1 MDDRYQWYPGHM
13 TKAMRMMR
21 EQIALVDM
29 VIEIADARIPRSS
42 RNPDID
48 ELTAGKPR
56 LIILNKADLADE
68 EKSLEWVKALRRD
81 QAEAILM
88 NAKDNADKGR
98 VLNSVRKLMQER
110 IKKLE
115 AKGVRPEIRAMI
127 AGIPNVGKSTFI
139 NRMAGKN
146 LAKTG
151 NKPGVTK
158 GKQWIALGEGL
169 RALDT
174 PGVLWP
180 KFEDPET
187 GRDLAI
193 IGSLN
198 DVNIDLATLACELL
212 KIIGKNYPQAAAS
225 FYGYDLS
232 KAPEIMEERGYLIPE
247 AGELELIAKARGCIM
262 KGARFDLDKAAQILL
277 TDYRAGRLGRLTL
290 EDIHTSEGQINHE

>member
-1 MDDRYQWYPGHM
+1 M

-21 EQIALVDM
+21 EQMALVDM

-56 LIILNKADLADE
+56 LVILNKADLADK
-68 EKSLEWVKALRRD
+68 EKSTQWVQALRKDR
-81 QAEAILM
+81 AEAVLM
-88 NAKDNADKGR
+88 NAKSDGDKGR
-98 VLNSVRKLMQER
+98 VLNSVRALMQDK

-115 AKGVRPEIRAMI
+115 SKGVRPEIRALI

-139 NRMAGKN
+139 NRMAGKA
-146 LAKTG
+146 LAVTG

-180 KFEDPET
+180 KFEDVET
-187 GRDLAI
+187 GRNLAI
-193 IGSLN
+193 IGSMN
-198 DVNIDLATLACELL
+198 DVNLDMATLACDLL
-212 KIIGKNYPQAAAS
+212 KILGKNYPRAAAS
-225 FYGYDLS
+225 FYGYDATL
-232 KAPEIMEERGYLIPE
+232 ATDLMAERGYLIPE

-262 KGARFDLDKAAQILL
+262 KGARFDLDKAAQVLL
-277 TDYRAGRLGRLTL
+277 TDYRAGKLGRLTL
-290 EDIHTSEGQINHE
+290 ETINDAKESY